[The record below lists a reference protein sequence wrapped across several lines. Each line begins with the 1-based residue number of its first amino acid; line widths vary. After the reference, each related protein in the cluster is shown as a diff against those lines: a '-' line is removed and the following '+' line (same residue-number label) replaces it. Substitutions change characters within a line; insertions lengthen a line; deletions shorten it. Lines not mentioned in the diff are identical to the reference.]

1 MDLDEP
7 LLRDETRMNR
17 RMRLQG
23 HPKERVITGDGTA
36 VMQEAG
42 REMWPHGRR

>member
-7 LLRDETRMNR
+7 SLRDETRDEP
-17 RMRLQG
+17 LDAVKG
-23 HPKERVITGDGTA
+23 HPRERVITGDGTA

-42 REMWPHGRR
+42 REM

>member
-1 MDLDEP
+1 MNHRLGM
-7 LLRDETRMNR
+7 RHGNNR

-23 HPKERVITGDGTA
+23 HPRERVITGDGTA

-42 REMWPHGRR
+42 REM